1 MRIHWG
7 LYFVLIDSR
16 EVLPGKTVR
25 ADICIIGAGPVG
37 IALARE
43 FIGERLDVC
52 LLEGGGIAFDAQTQE
67 LAAGESEGHRID
79 LARMR
84 RRQFGGLSNAWNI
97 HINNYTRMGVRHMPL
112 DPIDFERRDWVPHS
126 GWPFSRAQLDPF
138 YVRAQ
143 HVCQAGPFDYS
154 VEAWQDDAPPRFAFP
169 GHDLETSMFQ
179 FGPSGIFSNQ
189 YCAELELAANIAV
202 YFNANVLELE
212 TDGAARKVTRARVAH
227 ASGQEFRVAAR
238 TFVLATGGIENARLL
253 LASNKVAAAGLGNQN
268 DVVGR
273 FFMDHPLIRTG
284 MLYPYQSSGF
294 DRAALYDMRTVR
306 DVSVMGKVAL
316 TDAARRRE
324 RLLGIGGLL
333 YPRPSHQ
340 HSPAHI
346 ALRTFRQ
353 MVRNRRVP
361 SDMLSRV
368 GHFITGFDDLARGL
382 YSAKV
387 LRQPLFPSLSRGGW
401 SLHAGN
407 DRRYDKFELTSQTE
421 QTPDPENR
429 VRLSSARNR
438 IGAQLPRLTN
448 RWSNGDKD
456 SIRRAQTIMVRD
468 FAAGGIGRLELEDM
482 DHSVSMNAHH
492 NMGTTRMHED
502 PKQGVVDPD
511 CKVHGVA
518 NLYVAGGSVFPTGGY
533 ANPTLTMIAL
543 ALRLA
548 DTLKL
553 HLPKVR
559 EELVV
564 PTGTRRH
571 RRTRVRA

>member
-1 MRIHWG
+1 MCGIHWG
-7 LYFVLIDSR
+7 LCFVLIDSR
-16 EVLPGKTVR
+16 EIPPGATLK
-25 ADICIIGAGPVG
+25 ADLCIIGAGPVG

-52 LLEGGGIAFDAQTQE
+52 LLDGGGLTFDAQTQE
-67 LAAGESEGHRID
+67 LAAADNAGHRHFD
-79 LARMR
+79 LGVMR

-97 HINNYTRMGVRHMPL
+97 RINNYTRIGVRHMPL
-112 DPIDFERRDWVPHS
+112 DPIDFEKRDWVRHS
-126 GWPFSRAQLDPF
+126 GWPFSKAQLDPF

-143 HVCQAGPFDYS
+143 HVCQAGPFDYTAR
-154 VEAWQDDAPPRFAFP
+154 AWQGNAPPAFAFP
-169 GHDLETSMFQ
+169 GSDLETSMFQ

-189 YCAELELAANIAV
+189 YCAELEMAANIRA

-212 TDGAARKVTRARVAH
+212 THGAAQHVTAARVSH
-227 ASGQEFRVAAR
+227 VSGQDLRVEAG
-238 TFVLATGGIENARLL
+238 TFVLATGGVENARLL
-253 LASNKVAAAGLGNQN
+253 LASNAVATAGLGNQN

-273 FFMDHPLIRTG
+273 YFMDHPLVRTG
-284 MLYPYQSSGF
+284 VLYPHQPSGF

-306 DVSVMGKVAL
+306 GISVMGKITL
-316 TDAARRRE
+316 TEEVQRRE
-324 RLLGIGGLL
+324 HLLGISGMLF
-333 YPRPSHQ
+333 PRRARQ
-340 HSPAHI
+340 QSPAHV

-353 MVRNRRVP
+353 MVRNRQVP
-361 SDMLSRV
+361 PDILSRV
-368 GHFITGFDDLARGL
+368 GDFVTRFHDLARDL
-382 YSAKV
+382 YITKIV
-387 LRQPLFPSLSRGGW
+387 RPYVYPSLSHGGW
-401 SLHAGN
+401 LLQEGN
-407 DRRYDKFELTSQTE
+407 DRRYDKFEMLSQIE

-429 VRLSSARNR
+429 VRLSTTRNR

-448 RWSNGDKD
+448 HWSNSDRD
-456 SIRRAQTIMVRD
+456 SIRRAQAIMARG

-482 DHSVSMNAHH
+482 DHSVRMSSHH

-511 CKVHGVA
+511 CEVHGVA

-553 HLPKVR
+553 R
-559 EELVV
+559 MRS
-564 PTGTRRH
+564 TGKDAAIGLAA
-571 RRTRVRA
+571 VNKSPV